1 MPHRKLKAIVIQRPL
16 VIAGPDTSVLVA
28 VKAMK
33 EKGVGSVLVTEANS
47 LVGIFTERDLMN
59 RVIAEELAPQNTLL
73 SQVMT
78 EKVIGLESD
87 KPLSHALHLMH
98 QHGFR
103 HVPVLEQ
110 GKPVGIVSARDAL
123 GIEWQDF
130 ERELKMADDIAE
142 ILA

>member
-1 MPHRKLKAIVIQRPL
+1 MPHRKLKTVVSHRPL
-16 VIAGPDTSVLVA
+16 VIADPGTSVLAA
-28 VKAMK
+28 VKAMR
-33 EKGVGSVLVTEANS
+33 EKGVGSVLVTEAGL

-59 RVIAEELAPQNTLL
+59 RVIADELVPSDTLL
-73 SQVMT
+73 RQVMT
-78 EKVIGLESD
+78 EKVIGLEAD

-110 GKPVGIVSARDAL
+110 GVPVGIVSARDAL

-130 ERELKMADDIAE
+130 ERELKLADDIAE

>member
-1 MPHRKLKAIVIQRPL
+1 MPHRKLKTVVSQRPL
-16 VIAGPDTSVLVA
+16 VVATLDTSVLTA
-28 VKAMK
+28 VKAMRD
-33 EKGVGSVLVTEANS
+33 KGVGSVLVTDAS
-47 LVGIFTERDLMN
+47 GLVGIFTERDLLN
-59 RVIAEELAPQNTLL
+59 RVIAEELVPSDTLL

-78 EKVIGLESD
+78 AKVIGLEAD

-103 HVPVLEQ
+103 HVPVLEH
-110 GKPVGIVSARDAL
+110 GEPVGIVSARDAL

-130 ERELKMADDIAE
+130 ERELKLADDIAE

>member
-1 MPHRKLKAIVIQRPL
+1 MLDAAR
-16 VIAGPDTSVLVA
+16 
-28 VKAMK
+28 AMRD
-33 EKGVGSVLVTEANS
+33 KGVGSVLIEAHQT

-59 RVIAEELAPQNTLL
+59 RVVAAGLSAADTTLA
-73 SQVMT
+73 QVMT
-78 EKVIGLESD
+78 AEVIGPEGD

-110 GKPVGIVSARDAL
+110 GRPVGIVSARDAL
-123 GIEWQDF
+123 GIEWQQF
-130 ERELKMADDIAE
+130 ERELKLADDIAE

>member
-1 MPHRKLKAIVIQRPL
+1 MPHRKLKTVVSHRPL
-16 VIAGPDTSVLVA
+16 VIADPGTSVLAA
-28 VKAMK
+28 VKAMR
-33 EKGVGSVLVTEANS
+33 EKGVGSVLVTEAGH

-59 RVIAEELAPQNTLL
+59 RVIADELVPSDTLL

-78 EKVIGLESD
+78 EKVIGLEAD

-110 GKPVGIVSARDAL
+110 GVPVGIVSARDAL

-130 ERELKMADDIAE
+130 ERELKLADDIAE